1 MKELLTTYKASK
13 KYGLSAR
20 YLRTLLDEGRINY
33 DKAPTS
39 ENRFVFVINEPSLQR
54 FLKTRRKPGRPPKK
68 A

>member
-1 MKELLTTYKASK
+1 MKELMTTYKASE

-20 YLRTLLDEGRINY
+20 YLRTLLDDGRIKY
-33 DKAPTS
+33 DIAPTS
-39 ENRFVFVINEPSLQR
+39 KNRFVFIINEPSLQR